1 MVGPNKRWSYS
12 GSLHHLPSSLSFPS
26 AETPPPR
33 ARSSVKTLNWP
44 LLAAVDA
51 RFCDGLAGL
60 SSATTETYGPRH
72 VAPAPWLSPEKLPQ
86 ELRAPFP
93 TEFQLLCNVCRDIMS
108 HSGPRRNINFLTVSV
123 FEALLGAW
131 KSSTYTFKHHL
142 RRLAGH
148 FHRHDG
154 MGLAPLSGPHVI
166 FTYGHAGIL
175 QDTRV
180 CPSPSLFL
188 T

>member
-26 AETPPPR
+26 AETAPPR

-108 HSGPRRNINFLTVSV
+108 HSGPRRNINFLT
-123 FEALLGAW
+123 
-131 KSSTYTFKHHL
+131 HHL